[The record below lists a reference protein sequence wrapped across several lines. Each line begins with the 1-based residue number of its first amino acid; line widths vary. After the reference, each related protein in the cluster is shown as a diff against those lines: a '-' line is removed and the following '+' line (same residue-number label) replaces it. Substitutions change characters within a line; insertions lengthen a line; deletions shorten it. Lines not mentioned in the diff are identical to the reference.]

1 MGGTCGCALFDWGV
15 DHLSADADARHDD
28 AFDADNAVNTDT
40 RVDADTRVKAGTR
53 IDATEGLDAFNAF
66 NALTGLGNDHEK
78 NNSASPGP

>member
-1 MGGTCGCALFDWGV
+1 LDY
-15 DHLSADADARHDD
+15 LSADADARHDD

-40 RVDADTRVKAGTR
+40 RVKAGTR
-53 IDATEGLDAFNAF
+53 IDATEGLDAF